1 MAKKI
6 KVVLLKPVR
15 NLGNAYD
22 VVEVSP
28 PYFKNVLQK
37 QWLANIADKAT
48 LDQLAQRQQQKQ
60 QEQEKQRQAFDKM
73 IRELQAWLIIKKK
86 ATDAGNLYDKV
97 DEREI
102 AKTINHLYWLNLTKS
117 DIKIP
122 HKLESV
128 GIYPV
133 KIKFQ
138 GKEVEIQVDIQ
149 RN

>member
-37 QWLANIADKAT
+37 QWLAKIADKAT
-48 LDQLAQRQQQKQ
+48 LNQLAQRQQQKQ
-60 QEQEKQRQAFDKM
+60 QELEQQKQAFEKM
-73 IRELQAWLIIKKK
+73 VKELQAGLVIKKK

-102 AKTINHLYWLNLTKS
+102 AKTINSLYWLHLTKS
-117 DIKIP
+117 DVEIP
-122 HKLESV
+122 HKFESV
-128 GIYPV
+128 GLYSA

-149 RN
+149 KI